1 LRAREKDYL
10 YPGSQ
15 SPVTFMSRPTQI
27 RAALVLGAVIAGSYL
42 WLGTAAAIQLDG
54 QNRPPPKAIQP
65 ATEPINQ
72 INYFLH
78 LLEKNQHVVVYG
90 GIASIG
96 ILMMGIAI
104 GSASSAPQSKN
115 DTQLEILKQE
125 KEKAENLAK
134 LKAEFLNQVSHE
146 LRTPLAVIIGYIEC
160 ITDGLYGEIENKH
173 QEILQV
179 VAKQSSHLKNMIDQI
194 LIYSRLE
201 AAKQPMRIEELP
213 LNKLIADMRETF
225 DFLCRQKGLE
235 LHWELPHSSIEIR
248 SDAVRVKE
256 VISNLLQNAVKY
268 TDRGSITVRVIT
280 LAQSDSIAVEV
291 EDTGMGIAEHQ
302 LPNIFDPFMQAHK
315 TSSEN
320 SRGGIGLGLSIV
332 KKHVE
337 QIKGTISVKSELGK
351 GSTFKIVLPYNFDKP
366 VSRGIWPF
374 NRFARK
380 QPLIETVPVQ
390 QANSTRQKRSE
401 TSHALS

>member
-1 LRAREKDYL
+1 
-10 YPGSQ
+10 
-15 SPVTFMSRPTQI
+15 MSRRTRI
-27 RAALVLGAVIAGSYL
+27 RAAAMLGAVISGSYL
-42 WLGTAAAIQLDG
+42 WLWTATAQQLEA
-54 QNRPPPKAIQP
+54 QSRQP
-65 ATEPINQ
+65 AKNSQPTTAPPIDQ
-72 INYFLH
+72 ISHLLH
-78 LLEKNQHVVVYG
+78 LLEKHQQVVVYG

-104 GSASSAPQSKN
+104 GSASSAPKAKN
-115 DTQLEILKQE
+115 NAQLELLKQE

-201 AAKQPMRIEELP
+201 AAKQPLRIDELP
-213 LNKLIADMRETF
+213 LNNLITEMRETF

-235 LHWELPHSSIEIR
+235 LHWSLPHGQITIR

-256 VISNLLQNAVKY
+256 VISNLIQNAVKY
-268 TDRGSITVRVIT
+268 TDRGSITVRVT
-280 LAQSDSIAVEV
+280 ALSKSDSISVEV

-302 LPNIFDPFMQAHK
+302 LTSIFDPFMQAHK

-337 QIKGTISVKSELGK
+337 QIKGAISVRSELGK
-351 GSTFKIVLPYNFDKP
+351 GSTFTVVLPRNYDKP
-366 VSRGIWPF
+366 KSRGIWPF
-374 NRFARK
+374 KRQYKNKETIDTPPTSLLGRSKK
-380 QPLIETVPVQ
+380 QSSGSS
-390 QANSTRQKRSE
+390 QALN
-401 TSHALS
+401 

>member
-1 LRAREKDYL
+1 
-10 YPGSQ
+10 
-15 SPVTFMSRPTQI
+15 MSRPTRI
-27 RAALVLGAVIAGSYL
+27 RAAVMLGAMILGTYL
-42 WLGTAAAIQLDG
+42 WPRTAVAMQLEV
-54 QNRPPPKAIQP
+54 QSRQP
-65 ATEPINQ
+65 ANATQVVKGPINQ
-72 INYFLH
+72 FSHILH
-78 LLEKNQHVVVYG
+78 LLEKNHQIVVYG

-104 GSASSAPQSKN
+104 GNASSAPKARN
-115 DTQLEILKQE
+115 NAQLELLKHE

-201 AAKQPMRIEELP
+201 AAKQPLRIDELP
-213 LNKLIADMRETF
+213 LNKIIADMRETF

-235 LHWELPHSSIEIR
+235 LHWDLPQSQITIR

-268 TDRGSITVRVIT
+268 TDRGAITVKVTTI
-280 LAQSDSIAVEV
+280 AKMDSIAVQV

-302 LPNIFDPFMQAHK
+302 LTSIFDPFMQAHK

-320 SRGGIGLGLSIV
+320 ARGGIGLGLSIV

-337 QIKGTISVKSELGK
+337 QIKGTISVRSDLGK
-351 GSTFKIVLPYNFDKP
+351 GSIFTVVLPRNYDNKS
-366 VSRGIWPF
+366 SRVIWPF
-374 NRFARK
+374 KRQAAKKPSIHTRFPQHPDSTGQK
-380 QPLIETVPVQ
+380 ITETG
-390 QANSTRQKRSE
+390 
-401 TSHALS
+401 HGLS

>member
-1 LRAREKDYL
+1 
-10 YPGSQ
+10 
-15 SPVTFMSRPTQI
+15 MSRSTYI
-27 RAALVLGAVIAGSYL
+27 CAAVVLGAMIASNYL
-42 WLGTAAAIQLDG
+42 WLEAVAAIQLEG
-54 QNRPPPKAIQP
+54 QNRAPTKTTQL
-65 ATEPINQ
+65 ATAPISQVNS
-72 INYFLH
+72 FLK
-78 LLEKNQHVVVYG
+78 LLEKNQEMVVYG

-104 GSASSAPQSKN
+104 GSASSAPKSKN
-115 DTQLEILKQE
+115 NAQLEVLKQE

-160 ITDGLYGEIENKH
+160 ITDGLYGNIDNRH

-201 AAKQPMRIEELP
+201 AAKQPLRIDDLP

-235 LHWELPHSSIEIR
+235 LHWELPHSPIKIR

-268 TDRGSITVRVIT
+268 TDRGSITVRVAT
-280 LAQSDSIAVEV
+280 LSKSDSIAVEV
-291 EDTGMGIAEHQ
+291 EDTGMGIAAHH

-337 QIKGTISVKSELGK
+337 QIKGTISVRSEIGE
-351 GSTFKIVLPYNFDKP
+351 GSTFTVVMPRNFDKP

-374 NRFARK
+374 NRLIRK
-380 QPLIETVPVQ
+380 QVLIETSPAQ
-390 QANSTRQKRSE
+390 RTNNPRQKRSE